1 MSPLSFV
8 SPSSC
13 LSLFFSLSFAGL
25 SPTFSFSLLLLFF
38 AFQICGHDDKSKL
51 NTLDN
56 ADTETIS
63 AFRFRLYRLF
73 SLPHNTRVAMRFPAK
88 ITSSCHTCMWLS
100 YFTLVCLWSRRT
112 GGRLVIWLPKFIG
125 CIGYQIILRLVLR
138 CARLARAR
146 AALWKSATKGVI
158 VTRQRR
164 TIVKTSMQI
173 PAQFYCPCNYRL
185 ELSTNRK
192 LWERIFGRRC
202 TRLLWSF

>member
-25 SPTFSFSLLLLFF
+25 SPTFSFSLSLLFC
-38 AFQICGHDDKSKL
+38 AFQICGHDNKSKL

-88 ITSSCHTCMWLS
+88 ITSSCHTC
-100 YFTLVCLWSRRT
+100 TLIELFYIGMPVVQTDGRAFGHLTTKIYRMHRLPNNITLGTPLRPPRARESCALKIGYKRRY
-112 GGRLVIWLPKFIG
+112 RNLPKKNNSQNKHANTSAVLLPVQLETG
-125 CIGYQIILRLVLR
+125 TLYQQEAVGAYI
-138 CARLARAR
+138 
-146 AALWKSATKGVI
+146 W
-158 VTRQRR
+158 
-164 TIVKTSMQI
+164 TSL
-173 PAQFYCPCNYRL
+173 Y
-185 ELSTNRK
+185 
-192 LWERIFGRRC
+192 
-202 TRLLWSF
+202 